1 VRAPAQFN
9 KHTVRRDKRGAFTWV
24 PLATTLTA
32 SSKHRL
38 PPSTLDLTTANLEV
52 YLNAETGVESRASAT
67 ETNPSLQADA
77 GLVVLVAAVAERWI
91 YLFLWFRVGA
101 PRTRRV
107 FEVEV
112 GRGRASQWRL
122 SREEEDNGGDA
133 GIRSRESR
141 RRSLRPCHL
150 PPAATDHSPHS
161 VLAFWSFMWFVGFCF
176 LANQWQ
182 VSKEED
188 NPLREGG
195 DAARAAITFSFF
207 SIFTWVAQTLFS
219 IEKFKNVSFEE
230 EYTKLFPPQPHQPLV

>member
-1 VRAPAQFN
+1 VRAIQQA
-9 KHTVRRDKRGAFTWV
+9 HTVRRDKRGAFTWV

-38 PPSTLDLTTANLEV
+38 PPSTLDLTTANFEV

-77 GLVVLVAAVAERWI
+77 GLVVRVAAVAERWI

-101 PRTRRV
+101 PRTRLSLKWKWG
-107 FEVEV
+107 EE
-112 GRGRASQWRL
+112 GHLSEWRL